1 MLSKKKLNVGIIG
14 CGLIGFK
21 RASAL
26 TKDNIIGC
34 YDKKINLSKKFSKKF
49 KCKNFK
55 SIDEIC
61 QCKKIDVIFVS
72 TYHNSLD
79 AITLK
84 AVKNKKHVL
93 VEKPGAITF
102 IKLSNLLKKYSK
114 LKSKPLIHV
123 GYNHRYHPSIL
134 LAKQLI
140 FKNKIGSIM
149 YLRARYGH
157 GGRKNYHNQWRMNKN
172 ISGGGELIDQGS
184 HLIDLSRF
192 FMGSFTKIYPVL
204 RNFFWKNTSKVEDN
218 AFLTL
223 STKDK
228 KIAFLHCSCTEWK
241 NKFSFEIFG
250 KKGKIEISGLGRSYG
265 QEKLILYKMKKNMG
279 IPTQKV
285 WKFKNKDCSWRNEIN
300 IFFNEIKK
308 NKRSSCGLEE
318 SYENMKIIDFCYRS
332 KN

>member
-1 MLSKKKLNVGIIG
+1 MIHNKKFNVGILG

-21 RASAL
+21 RASSL
-26 TKDNIIGC
+26 INDNIIGC
-34 YDKKINLSKKFSKKF
+34 YDQNISLARKFSREFKCENFQSIKKICEN
-49 KCKNFK
+49 
-55 SIDEIC
+55 
-61 QCKKIDVIFVS
+61 KKIDVIFVC
-72 TYHNSLD
+72 TYHNALD
-79 AITLK
+79 KITLE
-84 AVKNKKHVL
+84 ALKNKKHVL
-93 VEKPGAITF
+93 VEKPAAISLKK
-102 IKLSNLLKKYSK
+102 ISNLLKKYSK
-114 LKSKPLIHV
+114 LKWKPLVHV

-134 LAKQLI
+134 LAKKLI
-140 FKNKIGSIM
+140 LQNQIGSLM

-157 GGRKNYHNQWRMNKN
+157 GGRKNYHKQWRMIKN

-192 FMGSFTKIYPVL
+192 FMGNFEKIYPVL
-204 RNFFWKNTSKVEDN
+204 RNFFWKNQSKVDDN

-265 QEKLILYKMKKNMG
+265 RETLILYKMKKNMG
-279 IPTQKV
+279 IPLKKV
-285 WKFKNKDCSWRNEIN
+285 WKFQNKDYSWRDEIN

-308 NKRSSCGLEE
+308 NKKSSCGLKDA
-318 SYENMKIIDFCYRS
+318 YENMKIIELCHRS